1 MSSKEVF
8 LVDGKRTPFGNFGG
22 SLKSIP
28 TVELGVLSVK
38 AVLKDK
44 PITPEE
50 VDMII
55 MGIGLPGS
63 GLSPGR
69 QVVLAAELPMA
80 TGALTVDRACCS
92 AMTAMGLGFNYIKS
106 QTAKVVV
113 AGGMENM
120 SRTPYLVPQM
130 RWGQRLGD
138 FEVRDELVIRNP
150 YLKAPMA
157 RYAGEVALEYGV
169 SREEQDAYALR
180 SNLLWLEAHKANKF
194 KDEIFPVTITDR
206 KKGDIIFD
214 TDEHPRPDSS
224 LEKLA
229 RLKTVYGSPTV
240 TAGNAS
246 GLCDGSAASLLV
258 SQDFLE
264 EKKLVPLARVLSH
277 VAVCGDP
284 RQTPALP
291 AEAIR
296 QALELADLTLEDM
309 AVIEVNEAFASMPLV
324 SSLVL
329 GNRDPK
335 KVKDVRDRLNLKG
348 GAISIGHP
356 IGASGARIVM
366 TLAYELLAQGA
377 RYGVASV
384 CGAVGQADAM
394 VIEACL

>member
-1 MSSKEVF
+1 MSNKEVF
-8 LVDGKRTPFGNFGG
+8 LIDGKRTPFGNFGG
-22 SLKSIP
+22 TLKGISA
-28 TVELGVLSVK
+28 VELGVLSIK
-38 AVLKDK
+38 AVLGDK
-44 PITPEE
+44 PIAPEE
-50 VDMII
+50 IDMII

-69 QVVLAAELPMA
+69 QVVLAAELPMD

-92 AMTAMGLGFNYIKS
+92 SMTAMGIGFNYIRS
-106 QTAKVVV
+106 NSAKVVL

-138 FEVRDELVIRNP
+138 FEIRDELVIRNP
-150 YLKAPMA
+150 YLKSPMA

-194 KDEIFPVTITDR
+194 KDEIFPVTVTDR
-206 KKGDIIFD
+206 KGDIIFD

-229 RLKTVYGSPTV
+229 KLKPVYGSPTV

-246 GLCDGSAASLLV
+246 GLCDGSAATLLV
-258 SQDFLE
+258 SEDVME
-264 EKKLVPLARVLSH
+264 AKGLVPLARVLSH

-296 QALELADLTLEDM
+296 QALELANLTLDDM

-329 GNRDPK
+329 GKRDAQR
-335 KVKDVRDRLNLKG
+335 VKEIRDILNLKG

-356 IGASGARIVM
+356 IGASGARIAM
-366 TLAYELLAQGA
+366 TLAYELQHQGA
-377 RYGVASV
+377 RYGVAAV
-384 CGAVGQADAM
+384 CGAVGQADAL